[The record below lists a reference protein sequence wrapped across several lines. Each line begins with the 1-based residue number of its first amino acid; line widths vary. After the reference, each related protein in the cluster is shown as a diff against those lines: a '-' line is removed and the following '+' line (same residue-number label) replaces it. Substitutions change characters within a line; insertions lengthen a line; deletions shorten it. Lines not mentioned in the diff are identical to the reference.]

1 MLVNPSD
8 TGETSVRTILLK
20 ILSLKDKQEIESY
33 SSLRKRKTSRREIH
47 YSDEY
52 EEVEERITRKSSRRY
67 QEKRR
72 DRSRRTYDDYEEVND
87 PRRSNHSAF
96 MSFNRA
102 NYHYFCQKKANIRE
116 NWRVSNMKA
125 TFD

>member
-52 EEVEERITRKSSRRY
+52 EEVEERITRKSSRI
-67 QEKRR
+67 
-72 DRSRRTYDDYEEVND
+72 N
-87 PRRSNHSAF
+87 
-96 MSFNRA
+96 
-102 NYHYFCQKKANIRE
+102 
-116 NWRVSNMKA
+116 
-125 TFD
+125 